1 MKPQHATFILQ
12 MIKHGDKL
20 RAYKAAYPK
29 AKGQS
34 AIKAAERLLRQPHI
48 AEEIQNVVHDIRSAT
63 IVETYKVMQQE
74 QQVRILSVMKK
85 REILN
90 QIATC
95 EMKVGRWIK
104 DEDGY
109 RMVYQDPSPR
119 DIIHAIDKDTKLE
132 EACNR
137 MRDITDIKLSRYDI
151 YIDGRPCDNPNA
163 PINPD
168 IPTGLI
174 MLPKKKHASSFPTVA
189 RNEAIREG
197 GTSVASDGRVDEGYS
212 EAEQISSEFSGNPK
226 EQNKDNS
233 PFEGGTPQAG
243 GMSTR
248 EGQTLAPDLILN
260 DNSGNKKEQNKDN
273 SPFEG
278 GTPQAGGMSTREGQ
292 TLAPDLI
299 LNDNSGNKKKQ
310 NIDNLP
316 FEEGTPQAGEMST
329 REGQILEHETPTC
342 EPLRLS
348 VSAVALAYS
357 GVKEYDYL
365 HLKKQHLA
373 EKQQRTD
380 ADPMSESFYK
390 NFTRERDAAPYPDV
404 YTDEEAEAIKN
415 DPDRE
420 QKETK
425 KHPYCGKMYFPE
437 KTPQPGD
444 DITGVDD

>member
-260 DNSGNKKEQNKDN
+260 DNSGNKK
-273 SPFEG
+273 
-278 GTPQAGGMSTREGQ
+278 
-292 TLAPDLI
+292 
-299 LNDNSGNKKKQ
+299 KQ